1 MNGFGQGQGIAAV
14 SGRFRGARDAM
25 KGDFEK
31 SGRKVPPLLR
41 EGMTLSSDDFS
52 RLLVSRR
59 DGFVYVSGDVLAP
72 QCVVL
77 QRGNLFIDGALGP
90 NASIVSQWMTRDEPL
105 SVLGVRTLKA
115 GAAPDVPVLIFESA
129 DLSDPG
135 MLKTL
140 RGISHATLLVWA
152 EDARALFDACMTHVA
167 GSTPGARAF
176 RTAAEDLVLA
186 GQRTL
191 TDLGAPV
198 RAALLNDNLHSVR
211 YDYNRGLYVSA
222 HAVPGSGP
230 DAGARDV
237 VPPPVGP

>member
-1 MNGFGQGQGIAAV
+1 MK
-14 SGRFRGARDAM
+14 DA
-25 KGDFEK
+25 FEK
-31 SGRKVPPLLR
+31 SGRKIAPPLR
-41 EGMTLSSDDFS
+41 EGMTLPSETFS
-52 RLLVSRR
+52 ALLIDRA

-72 QCVVL
+72 QCAVL
-77 QRGNLFIDGALGP
+77 HRGNLFIDGALGP
-90 NASIVSQWMTRDEPL
+90 NASVVSKWMTGDEPL

-129 DLSDPG
+129 DLADPG
-135 MLKTL
+135 TVKTL

-152 EDARALFDACMTHVA
+152 EDARALFDACMVHVA
-167 GSTPGARAF
+167 GSTPGSRAF

-211 YDYNRGLYVSA
+211 YDYNRALYVSA
-222 HAVPGSGP
+222 HGVPGSGP